1 MKITFYLIPVLLLV
15 TLSVS
20 AQNVF
25 FTDIVENNIQL
36 RNNRRVVFPVK
47 YRTTSIDFQGMK
59 TFLGSLPS
67 EQTVLNRNQAPVLA
81 LPMPDGS
88 MARFRVWESSI
99 QEPELQNQFP
109 EIRTYAGQGID
120 DPLQL

>member
-88 MARFRVWESSI
+88 MARFRVWEKQYPGTGASNPI
-99 QEPELQNQFP
+99 PGNQDLC
-109 EIRTYAGQGID
+109 RTGY
-120 DPLQL
+120 